1 MASTHSEDKIMAD
14 ASQPSLVAPP
24 PPGKTPKDSRFW
36 LCFTAVVVCNF
47 LSAMDVTA
55 VSTALPTITGDLK
68 GGSLFVWVGA
78 AYGLAA
84 AAILPTTGRLA
95 DILGRRP
102 IMMTCVGFFFVGSAL
117 AGAAKSMRMLIAART
132 VQGIGG
138 GGIINM
144 ASIIISDL
152 VPLAE
157 RGAYQGLLVLTWA
170 FAAAI
175 GPVIGGS
182 LAEKATWRWLF
193 YLNLP
198 LAGIAFTLVAL
209 FLKVRTP
216 PGTLQEKLARIDWVG
231 NLLIITGTTLAL
243 IGLTWG
249 GISFPWGSAHV
260 LAPLI
265 IGAVLMACFFV
276 FEYFVPREPT
286 LPFDIMANRTSLSG
300 YISTFLHGIVS
311 ISVIYYM
318 PVYFQACQDSSPIR
332 SSVQLFA
339 TALVCSPFSLIGG
352 VTVKAMNKYRPA
364 NYLGW
369 ILTIIAAGL
378 FTLLKADSPA
388 SMWAG
393 FQVISAAGVGIVWA
407 CTIFPILAPL
417 PVTRAAA
424 AIAFYNF
431 CRTFAQVSD
440 RLPARSPFYRRRLET
455 DTAIGTQTWG
465 VAISASILQNELKK
479 RLPQEFAA
487 QFPEGVEIAYA
498 AIPIIHTLDEPLRNE
513 VRVAFA
519 SSMAV
524 VWKAMLGFSAGG
536 VLTLLMLREV
546 PMQKFTDEKYGLKA
560 GEQVQ
565 DQERGQGQGQG
576 GARSGGVRTSGSDD
590 EESPVKPNA
599 TSVEL
604 AALPP
609 MLQVNPASA

>member
-14 ASQPSLVAPP
+14 ASQPSLVAPSP
-24 PPGKTPKDSRFW
+24 PKKTPKGSRFW

-152 VPLAE
+152 IPLAE

-182 LAEKATWRWLF
+182 FAEKATWRWLF

-209 FLKVRTP
+209 FLNVRTP

-276 FEYFVPREPT
+276 FEYFVPKEPT

-318 PVYFQACQDSSPIR
+318 PVYFQACQDASPIR
-332 SSVQLFA
+332 SSVHLFA
-339 TALVCSPFSLIGG
+339 TALVGSPFSLIGG
-352 VTVKAMNKYRPA
+352 VAVKAMNKYRPA

-369 ILTIIAAGL
+369 IIVIIAAGL

-388 SMWAG
+388 AMWAG
-393 FQVISAAGVGIVWA
+393 FQVLSAAGGGFIWA

-431 CRTFAQVSD
+431 CRTFA
-440 RLPARSPFYRRRLET
+440 
-455 DTAIGTQTWG
+455 QTWG

-546 PMQKFTDEKYGLKA
+546 PMQKFTNEKYGLKA

-576 GARSGGVRTSGSDD
+576 GTRSGGVRSSGSDD

-599 TSVEL
+599 SSVEL